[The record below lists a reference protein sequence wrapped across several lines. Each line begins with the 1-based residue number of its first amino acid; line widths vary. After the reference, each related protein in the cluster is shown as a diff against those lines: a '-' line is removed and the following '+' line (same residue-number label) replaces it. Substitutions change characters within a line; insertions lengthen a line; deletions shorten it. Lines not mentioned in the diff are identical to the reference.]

1 MKDMENI
8 NLDSTVPN
16 MAVVVIGELTLWF
29 SYKTVIAAKAPG
41 FGRIVSENYWSSTTG
56 KHLNSIDGGNKNDRL
71 KSDEF
76 EAVLRDMLLKYHLIP
91 SVRMASPIITGS

>member
-1 MKDMENI
+1 MKDMKNI
-8 NLDSTVPN
+8 DLDSTVPN

-56 KHLNSIDGGNKNDRL
+56 KHLNSIDGGNKNSRL

-76 EAVLRDMLLKYHLIP
+76 EAVLNDILLKYHLIQG
-91 SVRMASPIITGS
+91 VKVATPIITGS